1 MKERHQALVAE
12 GNDWQLRS
20 LESASMPH
28 SVVDGQKV
36 IMLCSNNYLDLARHP
51 AIVEAMATTTRELG
65 AGSGS
70 VRAIAG
76 NMTIHE
82 EVERAVAQFK
92 GVEASLVFQTGFS
105 VGSGFVPTLVGKE
118 DAVISD
124 ALNHGCMIDG
134 IRLTKADRRVYAHND
149 IHELEAHLR
158 DTKQARRRL
167 VLTDGVFSMDGDIA
181 PLDAICELCEQ
192 FDAMLYVDD
201 AHGEGVM
208 GKGGRG
214 IVDHF
219 GLQGRVDFEAGTFS
233 KAFGVVG
240 GLVAGAEE
248 VRLHALNN
256 SRTWLLSASHPP
268 GVAAAQ
274 KAAIDVLEN
283 EPEHH
288 ARLWSVTNRIRNALQ
303 DLGFDTGDSVTPIIP
318 IMCGESDRAKAFSE
332 GLYKRGVLALP
343 IVFPMVPREKARV
356 RCMMNAGLSD
366 DDVDEVIRIMEETGR
381 DVGLI

>member
-201 AHGEGVM
+201 AHG
-208 GKGGRG
+208 
-214 IVDHF
+214 
-219 GLQGRVDFEAGTFS
+219 
-233 KAFGVVG
+233 
-240 GLVAGAEE
+240 
-248 VRLHALNN
+248 
-256 SRTWLLSASHPP
+256 
-268 GVAAAQ
+268 
-274 KAAIDVLEN
+274 
-283 EPEHH
+283 
-288 ARLWSVTNRIRNALQ
+288 
-303 DLGFDTGDSVTPIIP
+303 
-318 IMCGESDRAKAFSE
+318 
-332 GLYKRGVLALP
+332 
-343 IVFPMVPREKARV
+343 
-356 RCMMNAGLSD
+356 
-366 DDVDEVIRIMEETGR
+366 
-381 DVGLI
+381 